1 MRKGAKGVSKKTK
14 LIPTSPLF
22 IGKNKVN
29 EILSDMENMAFQG
42 KNLALALGI
51 WEKMLTHKTTIF
63 LGIAGALIPA
73 GLRNIFVYL
82 IENKLVDCVVST
94 GANLYHDLHETQGLY
109 HFQGSEKADDEK
121 LKEEGIDRIYDV
133 FAKEVEFRKTEKFI
147 TDFAVNVLSEN
158 HLYTT
163 RQFFE
168 ELGKYLKIS
177 APQKGIITSAY
188 QSNIPIYC
196 PAIAD
201 SAIGIGLFDARH
213 KHQKNIKFDILG
225 DIEETGEIVKRS
237 HKTGVIYLAGG
248 VPKNFIQQAALIP
261 AFEMGQ
267 DFSHEYAIQIT
278 GDAAH
283 WGGLSGCTFE
293 EAKSWGK
300 IKKRAKNVTVNSE
313 VSIVLP
319 FLVAGLAERVKENP
333 RRYTAQIVFQGN
345 KAKIKYIK

>member
-1 MRKGAKGVSKKTK
+1 MGKKTK

-22 IGKNKVN
+22 IGKNKVQ
-29 EILSDMENMAFQG
+29 EILSDMESMAFQG
-42 KNLALALGI
+42 KNLALALSI
-51 WEKMLTHKTTIF
+51 WEKMLQDRTTIF
-63 LGIAGALIPA
+63 LGVAGALVPA

-109 HFQGSEKADDEK
+109 HFQGSEKVDDEK

-147 TDFAVNVLSEN
+147 TDFAVNTLSED

-168 ELGKYLKIS
+168 ELGKYLENT
-177 APQKGIITSAY
+177 PQKGIITSCY
-188 QSNIPIYC
+188 QNNVPIYC

-201 SAIGIGLFDARH
+201 SAIGIGLFDARLL
-213 KHQKNIKFDILG
+213 HQKNIKFDILG

-278 GDAAH
+278 GDTAH
-283 WGGLSGCTFE
+283 FGGLSGCTFE

-300 IKKRAKNVTVNSE
+300 IKKGAKQVTVNSE
-313 VSIVLP
+313 VSIALP

-333 RRYTAQIVFQGN
+333 RRYIPQIVFQGN
-345 KAKIKYIK
+345 KVKIKYRF